1 MQTIGQLVG
10 LGADEAGLHLID
22 GTVELLRRYMAQ
34 LLREEFLHLGV
45 DDPHEGAGPADE
57 VLVEPGLALMDAHGD
72 AAGQAGV
79 LQVVPDAQLIQ
90 GMAALVEDGVHG
102 GRHIVQVVVGGDAD
116 VLVVELQ
123 RKGVLRLP
131 QPAVAAVDA
140 HDLHEIVGKSLL
152 PVGRVLQMQEAV
164 VDLRLLPDGPDQ
176 RHDTLPQRV
185 EEGVQLL

>member
-1 MQTIGQLVG
+1 
-10 LGADEAGLHLID
+10 
-22 GTVELLRRYMAQ
+22 
-34 LLREEFLHLGV
+34 
-45 DDPHEGAGPADE
+45 
-57 VLVEPGLALMDAHGD
+57 MDAHGD

-140 HDLHEIVGKSLL
+140 HDLHDIVGKSLL
-152 PVGRVLQMQEAV
+152 PVGRVFQMQEAV
-164 VDLRLLPDGPDQ
+164 IDLRLFPDGPDQ
-176 RHDTLPQRV
+176 RHDALPQRI